1 MPPIQ
6 PHIIYTP
13 DYDIHFMGL
22 ENLHPFDS
30 RKYSRAWNRLHEEF
44 GTRLEALT
52 IAPPCEISRDELL
65 TVHTP
70 EYLDELKSSHYVAM
84 AVELPFI
91 AAFPM
96 FLIDRHLLRPMRL
109 ATMGTLLAAELALQS
124 GIAVNMSG
132 GYHHASASKGEGFCL
147 YSDIALA
154 VVHLRNK
161 GLLAPDD
168 PVLILDLD
176 VHQGNGHER
185 VFLHDPAVTIM
196 DMYNAGIYPDDRLA
210 MQAIKVNVPLPSGT
224 DEGTYMGILKSKLP
238 VLLDEMPT
246 PKLVLY
252 IAGTDIYTG
261 DQLGMLRVSEDG
273 ILRRDSLVFDTFAE
287 WGIPLAMTLGGGYSR
302 ESYRFVAN
310 AVRYVIQQWG

>member
-1 MPPIQ
+1 
-6 PHIIYTP
+6 
-13 DYDIHFMGL
+13 L
-22 ENLHPFDS
+22 
-30 RKYSRAWNRLHEEF
+30 
-44 GTRLEALT
+44 
-52 IAPPCEISRDELL
+52 
-65 TVHTP
+65 
-70 EYLDELKSSHYVAM
+70 
-84 AVELPFI
+84 ELPFI

-96 FLIDRHLLRPMRL
+96 FLVDKHLLRPMRL
-109 ATMGTLLAAELALQS
+109 ATMGTLLAAEVALKT
-124 GIAVNMSG
+124 GIAINMSG

-154 VVHLRNK
+154 VVHLRNM
-161 GLLAPDD
+161 GLLTPDD
-168 PVLILDLD
+168 SVLILDLD

-196 DMYNAGIYPDDRLA
+196 DMYNAGIYPDDRFA
-210 MQAIKVNVPLPSGT
+210 MQAIKVNVPLPSGA

-261 DQLGMLRVSEDG
+261 DQLGMLRVSESG
-273 ILRRDSLVFDTFAE
+273 ILRRDSFVFDTFAGR
-287 WGIPLAMTLGGGYSR
+287 GIPLAMTLGGGYSR